1 MGDLERYAELTG
13 GPIAH
18 SDGDEVEPL
27 LAAQI
32 DTLRQRYTLAYKPTQ
47 PRKPGALCRLHLEL
61 SPLFYFTHPNLKPRD
76 ILIRTRESY
85 IRNPQSTLE
94 KTTSHH
100 EGAVEAPGPS
110 SLVPASMSI
119 AENLHQIRT
128 QIAEAC
134 ARANRPV
141 EDVALMA
148 VSKVHPVEALLEAYA
163 AGQRL
168 FGENRV
174 QEWQQKSEAAAHLED
189 LEMHL
194 IGPLQS
200 NKTTPAARLFH
211 AIDTVDSLRIA
222 SRLNDAARALAKIL
236 PILIEVKLSP
246 EESKHGLAPQD
257 LPSLLDSLKPLE
269 SLRVSGLMTVAPWP
283 QDLAN
288 AGEEARPYFRE
299 LRRLRDENRPSTP
312 TLTQLSI
319 GMSNDFAAAI
329 EEGSTCVRIG
339 TAIFGQRKPS

>member
-1 MGDLERYAELTG
+1 
-13 GPIAH
+13 
-18 SDGDEVEPL
+18 
-27 LAAQI
+27 
-32 DTLRQRYTLAYKPTQ
+32 
-47 PRKPGALCRLHLEL
+47 
-61 SPLFYFTHPNLKPRD
+61 
-76 ILIRTRESY
+76 
-85 IRNPQSTLE
+85 
-94 KTTSHH
+94 
-100 EGAVEAPGPS
+100 
-110 SLVPASMSI
+110 MSI
-119 AENLHQIRT
+119 AENLAHIRT

-134 ARANRPV
+134 ARANRSPQ
-141 EDVALMA
+141 DVALMS

-174 QEWQQKSEAAAHLED
+174 QEWQQKSRQAAALEG

-200 NKTTPAARLFH
+200 NKTTPAARLFQS
-211 AIDTVDSLRIA
+211 IDTVDSLRIA
-222 SRLNDAARALAKIL
+222 SRLNDAARALSKTL

-257 LPSLLDSLKPLE
+257 LPSLLEALRPLE

-288 AGEEARPYFRE
+288 AGEEARPYFRQ
-299 LRRLRDENRPSTP
+299 LRRLRDENLPSTP

-339 TAIFGQRKPS
+339 TAIFGQREPS